1 MTRSILAHAFN
12 HHVWA
17 TLTIMDAC
25 DRLTPE
31 QLQTNVP
38 GTYGT
43 ILDTMRHTIGADC
56 SYLFVIGG
64 GSRPPI
70 DEDDMD
76 LAQLR
81 AEMEANGPAWTEV
94 LENDIDA
101 DEKLTRY
108 REDGSTTTAP
118 KGIRLA
124 QALHHGTDHRS
135 QICTALTQLGIE
147 PPFIDVWDFGAQDGS
162 VTETEPTTSAPA

>member
-1 MTRSILAHAFN
+1 MTRSLLADAFD

-17 TLTIMDAC
+17 TLRVMDAC
-25 DRLTPE
+25 AALTPD

-43 ILDTMRHTIGADC
+43 ILDTLRHTVGADC

-64 GSRPPI
+64 GSRPRI
-70 DEDDMD
+70 DEDELD
-76 LAQLR
+76 LPQLR
-81 AEMEANGPAWTEV
+81 AEMEANGPAWTEI
-94 LENDIDA
+94 LEEDIDP
-101 DEKLTRY
+101 DDMLIRY
-108 REDGSTTTAP
+108 RDDGSTLTAP

-147 PPFIDVWDFGAQDGS
+147 PPLIDLWDFGEAEGR
-162 VTETEPTTSAPA
+162 TRETEPTTSAPA